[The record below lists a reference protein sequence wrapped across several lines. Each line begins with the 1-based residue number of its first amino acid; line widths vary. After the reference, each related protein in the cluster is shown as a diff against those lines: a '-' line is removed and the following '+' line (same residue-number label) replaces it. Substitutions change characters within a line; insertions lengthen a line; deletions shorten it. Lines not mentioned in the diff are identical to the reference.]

1 MLYHYPAGL
10 YGARC
15 IVLLLFYLEVLFRE
29 DLGVAS
35 GVTGF
40 GIWCE
45 MYCSISVFYYGLLF
59 REDLGVGSGET
70 GLAILAGLYFSTSVL
85 LRTTVQRG
93 CSCI

>member
-15 IVLLLFYLEVLFRE
+15 IALSLFYYEVPFRE
-29 DLGVAS
+29 DLCVGS
-35 GVTGF
+35 GITWF
-40 GIWCE
+40 DIWDE

-70 GLAILAGLYFSTSVL
+70 GLSILAGLYCYTYVFS
-85 LRTTVQRG
+85 
-93 CSCI
+93 

>member
-1 MLYHYPAGL
+1 M
-10 YGARC
+10 
-15 IVLLLFYLEVLFRE
+15 FRK
-29 DLGVAS
+29 DVVVYS
-35 GVTGF
+35 IIGF
-40 GIWCE
+40 GIWGE
-45 MYCSISVFYYGLLF
+45 LYCSTSVFYYGLLF